1 MSRVRS
7 PAAEADLA
15 DFLARAE
22 AGLSR
27 DPPGPDD
34 PTVNPRGD
42 HSLEPDGSAVIPP
55 PPHRR
60 AAVLVPVV
68 ARTAGLAVVLTQ
80 RAGHLRDHSG
90 QVALPGGKINPGD
103 ASPLAAALREAE
115 EEIGLAP
122 ACVRMLGYLD
132 PYLSATGFLVVPAI
146 GLIDPEARL
155 APNPAEVDAIFEVP
169 LSILTDPAR
178 YRLRTR
184 DWQGRARR
192 FYALPYGER
201 LIWGV
206 TAGILH
212 NLHARLGFAAREAGG
227 AALAGS
233 GPLSERVEGIRP
245 RE

>member
-1 MSRVRS
+1 MSIVGS
-7 PAAEADLA
+7 PTRDADLA

-22 AGLSR
+22 ARLAR

-34 PTVNPRGD
+34 PTSNPRGD

-68 ARTAGLAVVLTQ
+68 ARDAGLAIVLTQ
-80 RAGHLRDHSG
+80 RAAHLRDHSG
-90 QVALPGGKINPGD
+90 QVALPGGKIDPTD
-103 ASPLAAALREAE
+103 ASPHAAALREAE
-115 EEIGLAP
+115 EEIGLSP
-122 ACVRMLGYLD
+122 ERVRMLGYLD
-132 PYLSATGFLVVPAI
+132 PYLSGTGFLVAPVI

-169 LSILTDPAR
+169 LAVLADRAR
-178 YRLRTR
+178 YELRMR
-184 DWQGRARR
+184 VWQGRERR

-212 NLHARLGFAAREAGG
+212 NLAERLDFG
-227 AALAGS
+227 
-233 GPLSERVEGIRP
+233 RP
-245 RE
+245 KAQS